1 MIEAILLLGLLAL
14 LASHRALAKR
24 VAELEER
31 LAANVESF
39 AAPPVPV
46 DEPSSPIFTPEPAT
60 ASPAALSAETYPP
73 IAPERE
79 SAATLFERLVG
90 GRLLIW
96 TGGVAVALA
105 GLFLVRYSIELGLI
119 GPRTRMI
126 AAALFGLALLGGGE
140 WARRRVPN
148 DPRVGQALVG
158 AGVLILYAAA
168 YGSHILYGLIGLPT
182 AFALMAAVAA
192 AALALSL
199 RHGTPTAAL
208 GLVGGFAT
216 PLLVGDPNAGAL
228 PLLGYLAFLNL
239 AVFAVAARSGRTW
252 LTRAA
257 EAATLLWTASL
268 LLRSPDGA
276 WLPTGAFLLVYAITT
291 SLAPGERDVRWPST
305 GPTLAL
311 LQLALIVAAS
321 NHDPRAWAM
330 LLTLA
335 AASFA
340 LGNRR
345 RRLDPVADWA
355 LPAAVLLLATDNRAD
370 AWLWTAATTLLFA
383 AGAWL
388 RLRLRHETVLRF
400 SLLFCAAASA
410 PVLGLLAANSV
421 LLPRAGWGL
430 LFAALAAAPCA
441 MAWRLRDLASEDGPW
456 NWALLAPV
464 ATAAAL
470 LAGAAAELFNPD
482 WLPLAF
488 LLIALLVA
496 SAADR
501 LRDGGVLR
509 LAIIAGALG
518 TLAAATRAPGLWDVL
533 AASLAGAPALAS
545 SLPPPAAGLL
555 LFGGPAA
562 LWLAIRT
569 LVPAR
574 EAQLA
579 RFALGAAALL
589 AGIAGYLA
597 YKRVFAVDTPAE
609 FTSRGFAER
618 TLLTQGL
625 FLAGWLLLRRPRLS
639 WLAGLAAALTVVA
652 AARFAWFDLLLLNPI
667 AAPQNVGAIPLLNLI
682 LPAYFGTAFWLHQAR
697 RRAGTGPAAPVW
709 LGLFL
714 LALLAG
720 AGFVVRQ
727 LFQGAILTGPAV
739 PRAEFYGYS
748 LAGLLLSVALLLWG
762 WRRGDRPIRVAGLA
776 LLTATI
782 VKVFA
787 VDAAA
792 LEGILRILSF
802 AGLGAALI
810 GMGKLYGTILG
821 KSGGSKI
828 IGKADPRSRPAA
840 IE

>member
-1 MIEAILLLGLLAL
+1 MLEAILLLGLLAL
-14 LASHRALAKR
+14 LASHRALTKR
-24 VAELEER
+24 VTGLEEQ
-31 LAANVESF
+31 V
-39 AAPPVPV
+39 
-46 DEPSSPIFTPEPAT
+46 
-60 ASPAALSAETYPP
+60 AALSAENVREFVETP
-73 IAPERE
+73 IAVESPASFFAPESVAAPEILAERRAEPLEESHPPAANTVSERE

-119 GPRTRMI
+119 GPRARMI

-140 WARRRVPN
+140 WARRRLPG

-168 YGSHILYGLIGLPT
+168 YGSHTLYGLIGLST
-182 AFALMAAVAA
+182 AFVLMAAVAA

-216 PLLVGDPNAGAL
+216 PLLLGDANAGAV
-228 PLLGYLAFLNL
+228 PLLGYLALLNL
-239 AVFAVAARSGRTW
+239 DVFAVAARSGRTW

-257 EAATLLWTASL
+257 QAATLLWTGSL
-268 LLRSPDGA
+268 LLQSPEIA
-276 WLPTGAFLLVYAITT
+276 WLPTGMFLLVYAVAASI
-291 SLAPGERDVRWPST
+291 AADGRDEPWPSAA
-305 GPTLAL
+305 PTVAL
-311 LQLALIVAAS
+311 LQLAWIVAAS

-330 LLTLA
+330 LLALA
-335 AASFA
+335 AAGFA
-340 LGNRR
+340 LGLRHR
-345 RRLDPVADWA
+345 SLDAVADRA
-355 LPAAVLLLATDNRAD
+355 LLPAMLLLATNDRAD
-370 AWLWTAATTLLFA
+370 AWLWAAAATLLFA
-383 AGAWL
+383 GGAWL
-388 RLRLRHETVLRF
+388 RLRAENALRH
-400 SLLFCAAASA
+400 SLLFCAAAAA
-410 PVLGLLAANSV
+410 PALTLLAANPA

-430 LFAALAAAPCA
+430 LLAALAAGPCA

-456 NWALLAPV
+456 NWALLAPI

-470 LAGAAAELFNPD
+470 LAGAAAELFSPD

-496 SAADR
+496 GAGDR

-509 LAIIAGALG
+509 IAIVAGSIGAV
-518 TLAAATRAPGLWDVL
+518 TAATRVPELWNVL
-533 AASLAGAPALAS
+533 AASLAGTPALAAG
-545 SLPPPAAGLL
+545 LPSPARGLL
-555 LFGGPAA
+555 LFAAPAA
-562 LWLAIRT
+562 LWLAVWR

-574 EAQLA
+574 EEGLA
-579 RFALGAAALL
+579 RFAFAAAALL
-589 AGIAGYLA
+589 TGAAAYLA
-597 YKRVFAVDTPAE
+597 YKRVFAIDTLAD
-609 FTSRGFAER
+609 FTARGFAER
-618 TLLTQGL
+618 TLLTQAL
-625 FLAGWLLLRRPRLS
+625 FLAGWLLISRPH
-639 WLAGLAAALTVVA
+639 WLTRPAAALTMIA
-652 AARFAWFDLLLLNPI
+652 AARFLWFDLLLLNP
-667 AAPQNVGAIPLLNLI
+667 AWVPQNGGATPLINLI
-682 LPAYFGTAFWLHQAR
+682 PPAYLGSAFWLHHAR
-697 RRAGTGPAAPVW
+697 RRAGTSPAASAW
-709 LGLFL
+709 LALFL

-720 AGFVVRQ
+720 AGLIVRQ
-727 LFQGAILTGPAV
+727 LFQGAILTGTAV

-776 LLTATI
+776 VLTATI

-792 LEGILRILSF
+792 LTGVLRILSF

-821 KSGGSKI
+821 RTPK
-828 IGKADPRSRPAA
+828 PAG
-840 IE
+840 